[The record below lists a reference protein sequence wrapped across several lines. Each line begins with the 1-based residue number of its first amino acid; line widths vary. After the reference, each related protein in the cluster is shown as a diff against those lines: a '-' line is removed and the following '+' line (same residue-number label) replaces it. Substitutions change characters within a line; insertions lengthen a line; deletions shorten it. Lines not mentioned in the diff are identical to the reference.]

1 MIRELS
7 CRHYYNMNN
16 KEYKRLSE
24 AVADLN
30 IALCAMD
37 DKQNQE
43 IKNPKKIAKDK
54 VLNAYLLIDRM
65 LIKKSNYD
73 NQ

>member
-1 MIRELS
+1 
-7 CRHYYNMNN
+7 MNN

-24 AVADLN
+24 AIADLN

-37 DKQNQE
+37 DKQNKE
-43 IKNPKKIAKDK
+43 IEDPKKIAKDK

>member
-1 MIRELS
+1 
-7 CRHYYNMNN
+7 MNT
-16 KEYKRLSE
+16 KEYKRLSD
-24 AVADLN
+24 AVAALN

-37 DKQNQE
+37 EKQNTE
-43 IKNPKKIAKDK
+43 MKNPQDLAKKE
-54 VLNAYLLIDRM
+54 VLKAYLLIDRM

>member
-1 MIRELS
+1 
-7 CRHYYNMNN
+7 MNN
-16 KEYKRLSE
+16 KEYKILSN

-37 DKQNQE
+37 DKQNKE
-43 IKNPKKIAKDK
+43 MKDPKKIAMYK